1 MKMRKNYQRKLNKLI
16 RQVNNNIA
24 NDDFW
29 QGRFVFRQI
38 NAAFERF
45 PDNSG
50 GILYSLIRG
59 YDKKTGYYKDA
70 WIKYAP
76 YFNFFNGYHLWEMA
90 NTFIVEYTQVWQEDP
105 RPSYA
110 TAINFNHILVDK
122 SVWRKPENYD
132 LNYAYWKEV

>member
-1 MKMRKNYQRKLNKLI
+1 MRKNYQRKLNKLI

-24 NDDFW
+24 NDDLW

-38 NAAFERF
+38 NAVFERF

-59 YDKKTGYYKDA
+59 YDKKTGYYKDT
-70 WIKYAP
+70 WIRYAP

-110 TAINFNHILVDK
+110 TAINFNHVLVDE

-132 LNYAYWKEV
+132 LDYIYWKEV

>member
-1 MKMRKNYQRKLNKLI
+1 MRKNYQRKLNKLI

-24 NDDFW
+24 NDDLW

-38 NAAFERF
+38 NAVFERF

-59 YDKKTGYYKDA
+59 YDKKTGYYNDT
-70 WIKYAP
+70 WIRYAP

-110 TAINFNHILVDK
+110 TAINFNHVLVDE

-132 LNYAYWKEV
+132 LDYIYWKKEV

>member
-1 MKMRKNYQRKLNKLI
+1 MKMRKSYQRKLNKLI

-59 YDKKTGYYKDA
+59 YDKKTGYYKDT
-70 WIKYAP
+70 WIRYAP

-110 TAINFNHILVDK
+110 TAINFNHVLVDEN
-122 SVWRKPENYD
+122 VWRKPENYD
-132 LNYAYWKEV
+132 LDYTYWKEV

>member
-1 MKMRKNYQRKLNKLI
+1 MKMRKSYQRKLNKLI

-24 NDDFW
+24 NDDLW

-45 PDNSG
+45 SDNSG

-59 YDKKTGYYKDA
+59 YDKKTGYYKDT
-70 WIKYAP
+70 WIRYAP
-76 YFNFFNGYHLWEMA
+76 YFNFFNGYRLWEMA
-90 NTFIVEYTQVWQEDP
+90 NIFIVEYTQVWQEDP

-110 TAINFNHILVDK
+110 TAINFNHVLVDE

>member
-1 MKMRKNYQRKLNKLI
+1 MRKNYQRKLNKLI

-24 NDDFW
+24 NDDLW

-38 NAAFERF
+38 NAVFERF

-59 YDKKTGYYKDA
+59 YDKKTGYYKDT
-70 WIKYAP
+70 WIRYAP

-110 TAINFNHILVDK
+110 TAINFNHVLVDE

-132 LNYAYWKEV
+132 LDYIYWKKEV